1 MAEICAKRH
10 AETKSYKCRQL
21 RRLPPHESPE
31 MNNLLLAID
40 PGLTGAFALLDSR
53 GAIIAVEDLP
63 VIRDGKL
70 GWIDADTLVGR
81 LIELRAGREMQAIIE
96 RVHAM
101 PKNGCIAAF
110 SQGCTFGS
118 ILASLRMVR
127 ARIEFVPPQTW
138 KRSMGLIG
146 GDRKL
151 TDIERKR
158 ASLDKA
164 RLLFP
169 DAPLDRQK
177 DHGRAEALL
186 IGYWHM
192 AKAQMRAAA

>member
-1 MAEICAKRH
+1 MK
-10 AETKSYKCRQL
+10 
-21 RRLPPHESPE
+21 
-31 MNNLLLAID
+31 NLLLAID
-40 PGLTGAFALLDSR
+40 PGLTGAFAVLDA
-53 GAIIAVEDLP
+53 GELVAVEDLP

-70 GWIDADTLVGR
+70 GWIDADALVSR
-81 LIELRAGREMQAIIE
+81 LLELRAGRDVYAIVE

-118 ILASLRMVR
+118 ILAALQIAR

-138 KRSMGLIG
+138 KRSLGLIG
-146 GDRKL
+146 GPKL

-164 RLLFP
+164 RLLYP
-169 DAPLDRQK
+169 NAPLDRQM

-186 IGYWHM
+186 IAHWYLTRST
-192 AKAQMRAAA
+192 QRAAA

>member
-1 MAEICAKRH
+1 MPALWEMASDEH
-10 AETKSYKCRQL
+10 D
-21 RRLPPHESPE
+21 E
-31 MNNLLLAID
+31 MKNLILAID
-40 PGLTGAFALLDSR
+40 PGLTGAFAILDRSS
-53 GAIIAVEDLP
+53 GELIAVDDLP
-63 VIRDGKL
+63 VIRDGKSA
-70 GWIDADTLVGR
+70 WIDADTLVGQW
-81 LIELRAGREMQAIIE
+81 IDLRAGREIHAIIE

-101 PKNGCIAAF
+101 PKNGCVAAF

-118 ILASLRMVR
+118 ILAALQIVR

-138 KRSMGLIG
+138 KRPLGLIG
-146 GDRKL
+146 GPRKL

-169 DAPLDRQK
+169 AAPLDRQK

-186 IGYWHM
+186 IAHWHLTRNP
-192 AKAQMRAAA
+192 ARAAA